1 MSSVRV
7 TYSGLVTFGIRLT
20 TVFTGIIFT
29 IIVTRELTQEEFG
42 SWGLI
47 GGLILYVTILYPIT
61 SYWTTREI
69 ARGIESGR
77 TAITTT
83 SFFSIIGIIAYI
95 LIVYLVGVQ
104 TNVEFNVL
112 LLSSILVPVMF
123 FQAVLNAIN
132 LGWKPEAIGY
142 GTLSFEISKIPAA
155 LIFVYFLQ
163 FGIEGAIISVFI
175 AYVVNNVVLTIYARK
190 RLKAKFRIK
199 ILKNWLRRSWLP
211 MYRSIFSLVSSSDV
225 VIFSIITGSVFG
237 IAYVAAAR
245 SVSQLVRHTQ
255 GISKGVYPKL
265 LSGGKKEYLQ
275 ENFIRVLYF
284 IIPLFAL
291 SVVFARPGLFT
302 LNPIYESAAAIVIFF
317 SIRIFLNTIT
327 KLFFES
333 LQAVDT
339 TDVKEDSSFKDL
351 IKSKLFLLPTIRLI
365 QFSTYI
371 VILAIGLSI
380 LTHNDASQLDLA
392 VYLSIVS
399 MIIEIPVTLYSFVL
413 VKKEFPLNLDYVAI
427 FKYCLIA
434 IGVFG
439 LVYFLMEKFLIYD
452 KSIFQFLP
460 NLLIFVVI
468 GIAFYIGLTYVS
480 DWRTKNLFRA
490 IIKEIKNRK

>member
-1 MSSVRV
+1 M
-7 TYSGLVTFGIRLT
+7 
-20 TVFTGIIFT
+20 
-29 IIVTRELTQEEFG
+29 
-42 SWGLI
+42 
-47 GGLILYVTILYPIT
+47 
-61 SYWTTREI
+61 
-69 ARGIESGR
+69 
-77 TAITTT
+77 
-83 SFFSIIGIIAYI
+83 
-95 LIVYLVGVQ
+95 
-104 TNVEFNVL
+104 
-112 LLSSILVPVMF
+112 
-123 FQAVLNAIN
+123 
-132 LGWKPEAIGY
+132 
-142 GTLSFEISKIPAA
+142 
-155 LIFVYFLQ
+155 
-163 FGIEGAIISVFI
+163 FI
-175 AYVVNNVVLTIYARK
+175 AYVVNNVVLSIYARK

-237 IAYVAAAR
+237 IAYVVAAR

-265 LSGGKKEYLQ
+265 LGGGKKELLQ

-284 IIPLFAL
+284 IIPSFAL

-302 LNPIYESAAAIVIFF
+302 LNPIYESATAIVIFF

-333 LQAVDT
+333 LQAVDI

-365 QFSTYI
+365 QFTTYI
-371 VILAIGLSI
+371 AILAIGLSV

-392 VYLSIVS
+392 IYLSIVA
-399 MIIEIPVTLYSFVL
+399 MIIEIPVTIYSFVL

-434 IGVFG
+434 MGAFSLI
-439 LVYFLMEKFLIYD
+439 YFLMEKFLIYD